1 LHLIAEE
8 TPQAQSVQKDLLPK
22 KREYIAEINDFYK
35 TFFNNLLRKKALG

>member
-22 KREYIAEINDFYK
+22 KREYIAEINDF
-35 TFFNNLLRKKALG
+35 NNLLRKKALG